1 MFKKI
6 LTFFFDVSSSNWHH
20 KLFLYGLY
28 ISYLLF
34 FIAFTGIVS
43 LSPTYLSNL
52 ESWIKYYVCFI
63 LLIRFNPFIYK
74 KEKNNINSEFDR
86 HIAFSAGVFLL
97 FSSSLM
103 DIIQN
108 YISKKIPLVN
118 RLSINNSK

>member
-34 FIAFTGIVS
+34 FIAFTGIIT

-63 LLIRFNPFIYK
+63 LLFIK
-74 KEKNNINSEFDR
+74 KRKIILIVNLTDILLFLPGYSFY
-86 HIAFSAGVFLL
+86 FLL
-97 FSSSLM
+97 L
-103 DIIQN
+103 
-108 YISKKIPLVN
+108 
-118 RLSINNSK
+118 